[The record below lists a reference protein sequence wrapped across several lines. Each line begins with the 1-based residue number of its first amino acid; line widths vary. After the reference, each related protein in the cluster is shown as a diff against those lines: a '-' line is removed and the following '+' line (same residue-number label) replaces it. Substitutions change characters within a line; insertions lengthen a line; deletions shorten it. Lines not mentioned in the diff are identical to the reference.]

1 MADPAKKSQ
10 PVPPNNLRPISRLIT
25 THSPTGQAVF
35 STALPEPITS
45 VQTTIQNG
53 DKFALSYATAKTPA
67 DFNSDQDLATYQSLL
82 ANPPGIVIP
91 GGSVLRIVDVR
102 PGGESPMHRTVSLDY
117 GVVLDGEVE
126 IMLDSGETRSMKRG
140 DHCVQRGTMHSWR
153 NRSETEWARMLFVLL
168 EAEKVVVEG
177 GRVLGEDYGEGMA
190 DIKPSGN

>member
-1 MADPAKKSQ
+1 MADPAKQPQ

-25 THSPTGQAVF
+25 THSPTGHAVF
-35 STALPEPITS
+35 STALPEPIAPI
-45 VQTTIQNG
+45 QTTIQNG

-67 DFNSDQDLATYQSLL
+67 NFNSDQDLATYQSLL
-82 ANPPGIVIP
+82 ASPPGIVIP

-126 IMLDSGETRSMKRG
+126 IALDSGETRVMKRG
-140 DHCVQRGTMHSWR
+140 DHCVQRGTMHAWR

-168 EAEKVVVEG
+168 EAERVVVKG
-177 GRVLGEDYGEGMA
+177 GRALGEDYGEGMA